1 MSAQLRKL
9 VSSTEIKLDGK
20 LIHEILTHKPYCM
33 TSTSPKFI
41 QGVELLDDREW
52 GKVGSVRLWKFISQD
67 GKTSVAKD
75 IIEAVDDA
83 NKSVTFRMIEGDILM
98 VYNTFAITY
107 NFDKVG
113 GSNLV
118 TCTFEYEKK
127 DDNIPDPHSF
137 MDVCLNGIKDI
148 EAYHLN

>member
-52 GKVGSVRLWKFISQD
+52 GKVGSVRLWKFISQ
-67 GKTSVAKD
+67 GRESNTTVSNKKIRIVRLWNLFCFILIYINFNMEIHRWKD
-75 IIEAVDDA
+75 
-83 NKSVTFRMIEGDILM
+83 
-98 VYNTFAITY
+98 
-107 NFDKVG
+107 VG
-113 GSNLV
+113 RQRHN
-118 TCTFEYEKK
+118 
-127 DDNIPDPHSF
+127 
-137 MDVCLNGIKDI
+137 
-148 EAYHLN
+148 